1 MAIGSSPEQAQVTA
15 SVQSQLTKSF
25 AGAEAVAAQYP
36 QYATEITAAAKESFL
51 QGDQWAYMAGI
62 IAVLLGA
69 AIVFTRFPK
78 KDEEEALLARY
89 AAEDA
94 AT

>member
-1 MAIGSSPEQAQVTA
+1 
-15 SVQSQLTKSF
+15 
-25 AGAEAVAAQYP
+25 
-36 QYATEITAAAKESFL
+36 
-51 QGDQWAYMAGI
+51 MAGI

-69 AIVFTRFPK
+69 AIIFTRFPK
-78 KDEEEALLARY
+78 KDEEEALLTRY

>member
-1 MAIGSSPEQAQVTA
+1 
-15 SVQSQLTKSF
+15 
-25 AGAEAVAAQYP
+25 
-36 QYATEITAAAKESFL
+36 
-51 QGDQWAYMAGI
+51 MAGI

-69 AIVFTRFPK
+69 TIVFILFPK
-78 KDEEEALLARY
+78 KDNEEALLARY